1 MKLSFENLG
10 AIKKID
16 VDLSKKLTVFCG
28 PNGTGKTYACYAIYG
43 YLNPL
48 LKGLPLFKLDD
59 LVQQRTITINLDY
72 KKLHEFRTKYLDY
85 LNKNIGDVFGVKS
98 VNYFDSFKTSDLST
112 LEQYSTSLKTD
123 ELEFNYNHDGVS
135 INYKKEK
142 DSDFLSINIDDNVPL
157 DKITEQTEIYHSA
170 IITKFLCN
178 RQLLYSYILPVERN
192 SAYTFGSELAANKI
206 GRLTPETKEQNYYP
220 SPIRDMLSTV
230 VGLKSIKSINS
241 NSAYQPLVTEIEQTI
256 LHGNVA
262 VSNDGAL
269 QFISEKAPDVV
280 LPVHLSASIVKNISG
295 LLIYLKHQAKNN
307 ELLIIDEP
315 EIGLHP
321 DNQILLARIFA
332 KLINNGIKLLISTH
346 SDYIIRELN
355 NLIMLSSEKEEIKAK
370 ATEFGYNSD
379 EKIRLEDVGAYL
391 FEYNPDSEKYVSVKK
406 LPIDVN
412 GFEVDTIDQ
421 AISTLND
428 RSMDLY
434 FSLTNQEVE
443 EEND

>member
-43 YLNPL
+43 YLRL
-48 LKGLPLFKLDD
+48 LLSGLPLFKLDD
-59 LVQQRTITINLDY
+59 LLKQKTITIHLDY
-72 KKLHEFRTKYLDY
+72 TELYKFRAGYFNY
-85 LNKNIGDVFGVKS
+85 LNKHIKDVFGVKS
-98 VNYFDSFKTSDLST
+98 VDFFNLFKTSDLFT
-112 LEQYSTSLKTD
+112 VEEYSALLRSD
-123 ELEFNYNHDGVS
+123 EFEYNYNYEGVS
-135 INYKKEK
+135 INYIKKK
-142 DSDFLSINIDDNVPL
+142 NNDFLCINIEENIPL
-157 DKITEQTEIYHSA
+157 DKITESTEIFHLA
-170 IITKFLCN
+170 TITKLLCN
-178 RQLLYSYILPVERN
+178 RKLLYSYILPVERN
-192 SAYTFGSELAANKI
+192 SAYTFGNELAAKKI
-206 GRLTPETKEQNYYP
+206 NELNAESKEQNYP
-220 SPIRDMLSTV
+220 SPIKDTLSTV
-230 VGLKSIKSINS
+230 VELKSIKNIHS
-241 NSAYQPLVTEIEQTI
+241 NSAYQSLATEIEQTI
-256 LHGNVA
+256 LHGKVT
-262 VSNDGAL
+262 VSDDGAL
-269 QFISEKAPDVV
+269 QFISEKAPNVV

-370 ATEFGYNSD
+370 ATEFGYHSD
-379 EKIRLEDVGAYL
+379 EKIKPEDVGAYL
-391 FEYNPDSEKYVSVKK
+391 FEYNVDSERYVSVKN
-406 LPIDVN
+406 LPVDAN

-434 FSLTNQEVE
+434 FSLTNQDVE
-443 EEND
+443 DAEND